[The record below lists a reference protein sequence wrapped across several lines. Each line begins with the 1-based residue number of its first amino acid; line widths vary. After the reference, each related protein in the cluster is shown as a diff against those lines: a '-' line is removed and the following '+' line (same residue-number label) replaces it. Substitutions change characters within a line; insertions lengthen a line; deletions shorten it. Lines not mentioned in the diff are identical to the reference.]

1 MAGARQK
8 ARILALQALYEADT
22 AHHSPAE
29 AIERLLLETKLAA
42 EAQSFARALVAG
54 VIRER
59 EPIDAAI
66 RTAAPLWP
74 LEQVAAVDR
83 NILRIAIE
91 EILFSEGM
99 AGQSHL
105 PAEVV
110 INEAVE
116 LGKLFG
122 AESSARFINGVLGA
136 INSRRSGELAAMAA
150 DKSQSKS

>member
-22 AHHSPAE
+22 AHHSPAA

-42 EAQSFARALVAG
+42 EAQSFARALVEG
-54 VIRER
+54 VTRER

-74 LEQVAAVDR
+74 LEQVAVVDR
-83 NILRIAIE
+83 NILRIAIQ
-91 EILFSEGM
+91 EILFSEGS
-99 AGQSHL
+99 AGQNPL
-105 PAEVV
+105 PVEVV

-122 AESSARFINGVLGA
+122 AENSARFINGVLGA
-136 INSRRSGELAAMAA
+136 INSRRSGELAAIVVE
-150 DKSQSKS
+150 KSQSKS